1 MWTFSILLL
10 QSQLENHDSPPKPF
24 PKPPHRKPFN
34 QTKICASRQDPHTR
48 TANEDLRMIQPI
60 SSQQVIKTI
69 HCRLPDLPPDRVVAI
84 NSRYSEAVT
93 SALHQLFTQGMVG
106 RSRREQREATKH
118 VYHTMRK
125 IPGFATL
132 NAMLL
137 DEACSQARELLHWV
151 EQRLYRTETFN
162 RLTSN
167 TIVKTVQWLQRFI
180 ASTEEAQ
187 LRKKQM
193 LSTLLQP
200 PTDNATCPVR
210 LLSPPPGE
218 FANWS
223 GWHFPG
229 IGKDGVNLP
238 TRLMRSA
245 WAPITSPQSRGGTV
259 RLPGASRTSDSS
271 LGLGRTR
278 WQLGG
283 APLRLLQQALK
294 SEKGLRVGEP
304 YLILRGDKPYLSVPV
319 VQEMLMENLTKKAP
333 QTVVGVDIG
342 ANTLV
347 ATVALWQNKP
357 QPAQCVSG
365 RQFCHQVR
373 VLWQRRR
380 TAARRHASHEVEQ
393 IDTKLA
399 RVVNHWTHVAAK
411 TVVDYASQQ
420 RRKVVI
426 VLENLRDLRFARNRT
441 PRWRRVTR
449 FVLSVWARGQLH
461 QSINEKAGWQG
472 IPVVELSVKET
483 RFSSKTCCKCGQVN
497 LHHRHQRVFRCTTC
511 GAVIPRDVN
520 AATVLAQ
527 RGVKR
532 MK

>member
-1 MWTFSILLL
+1 M
-10 QSQLENHDSPPKPF
+10 NPPIT
-24 PKPPHRKPFN
+24 N
-34 QTKICASRQDPHTR
+34 QP
-48 TANEDLRMIQPI
+48 
-60 SSQQVIKTI
+60 VIKTL
-69 HCRLPDLPPDRVVAI
+69 HCRLPDLSPDQVTAI
-84 NSRYSEAVT
+84 NTRYSEAVIYT
-93 SALHQLFTQGMVG
+93 LHHLFTQGMMG
-106 RSRREQREATKH
+106 KPRKEQREATKQ
-118 VYHTMRK
+118 VYHTLRK
-125 IPGFATL
+125 IPDFGAL

-137 DEACSQARELLHWV
+137 DEACNQARELLHWV
-151 EQRLYRTETFN
+151 EQRLRRTETFT
-162 RLTSN
+162 RLTSDT
-167 TIVKTVQWLQRFI
+167 TIKITRWLQRLI
-180 ASTEEAQ
+180 AKTSDFQ
-187 LRKKQM
+187 LRKQQNQP
-193 LSTLLQP
+193 SLLQP
-200 PTDNATCPVR
+200 PTENATCPTR

-218 FANWS
+218 FAKWP
-223 GWHFPG
+223 GWQFPG
-229 IGKDGVNLP
+229 LRNGRVNLP
-238 TRLMRSA
+238 AHLMQSA

-259 RLPGASRTSDSS
+259 RLHGAPRTGDQS

-283 APLRLLQQALK
+283 VPLRLLQQALNR
-294 SEKGLRVGEP
+294 EKGLRVGEP
-304 YLILRGDKPYLSVPV
+304 CLLLREGEPHLSIPV
-319 VQEMLMENLTKKAP
+319 VRENPTTGSPEGLQE
-333 QTVVGVDIG
+333 TVVGVDIG

-347 ATVALWQNKP
+347 AAVALQQNVP

-365 RQFCHQVR
+365 RQFCHQLR

-380 TAARRHASHEVEQ
+380 RAARRHASSELHQ
-393 IDTKLA
+393 IDAKLA
-399 RVVNHWTHVAAK
+399 RVVNHWTNVAAK

-420 RRKVVI
+420 RGEVVI

-461 QSINEKAGWQG
+461 QRIKEKARWQG

-497 LHHRHQRVFRCTTC
+497 HHHRQQRVFRCTAC

-527 RGVKR
+527 RGVER